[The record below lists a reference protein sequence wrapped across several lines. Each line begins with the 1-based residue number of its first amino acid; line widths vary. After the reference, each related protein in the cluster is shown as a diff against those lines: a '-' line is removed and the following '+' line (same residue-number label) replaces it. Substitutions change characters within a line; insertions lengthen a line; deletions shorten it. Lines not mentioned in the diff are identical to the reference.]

1 MNNYRHESSGTTNKI
16 MRRILSGEN
25 EDGTKKYNILL
36 SLGRSWKDKTYMN
49 ANTGN
54 TFKGE
59 PSGIVTSEAMPFT
72 EGRLKW
78 GITYT
83 FTGYRDNVFVNKQG
97 QAARY
102 GAGNRSMDRLFYI
115 LVNKFNSGVDFVQKY
130 LDEVAPSHLGNQIK
144 EVVEPAVKAFEDRVL
159 KQKEIISERE
169 RQAKADKDIVD
180 FASSVRRNKKGEL
193 DSRFVYRI
201 GGISTGQKI
210 ADIYED
216 AEKRLESF
224 YKDLE
229 SGKLRIKGKR
239 WNKEG
244 ERLASL
250 LKADF
255 VSSMNSGEVPLAKTF
270 LAESTKKTRL
280 ALGFDDTTVF
290 SASSQFVKSIQF
302 KVRIKNA

>member
-83 FTGYRDNVFVNKQG
+83 FTGYRDNVFVNKKG
-97 QAARY
+97 KAARY
-102 GAGNRSMDRLFYI
+102 GAGNMSMDRLFYI
-115 LVNKFNSGVDFVQKY
+115 LVNKFNYGVDFVQKY